1 MRLQPF
7 LVNALSRSIIANA
20 LYMLY
25 RYLYVVLVR
34 GLKVS
39 SADKLVRGQ
48 RRPKLAVIG
57 CGPSINQLD
66 ADFFD
71 KLEDYDIAA
80 FSHAALLPTRIDY
93 YMYEIPEGELLKQHE
108 ALLYPALKQKQE
120 AGLLHGLTL
129 KNPHSKSSSFQALFP
144 SCINTMTFPIH
155 LKSAKKIKQ
164 FIKLISA
171 FGLAK
176 KYFFQ
181 SRASLFATCYWAD
194 ALGYEEI
201 LLIGIDLNSP
211 QYFYEEKNHWLTQT
225 IPNPFS
231 EEELQDVKA
240 HPTNDSATGLKVET
254 ALALLK
260 ESMQAEV
267 FINNPNS
274 ALASVFKYKEK
285 P

>member
-7 LVNALSRSIIANA
+7 LINVLSRSIIANA

-39 SADKLVRGQ
+39 RADALVKPQ
-48 RRPKLAVIG
+48 RRRKLALIG

-66 ADFFD
+66 TDFFD

-80 FSHAALLPTRIDY
+80 LSYAALLPTRIDY
-93 YMYEIPEGELLKQHE
+93 YMYEVPKGELLKQHK
-108 ALLYPALKQKQE
+108 ALLYPVLKEKE
-120 AGLLHGLTL
+120 KAGLLRGVTL
-129 KNPHSKSSSFQALFP
+129 KNPHSKSSFFRRQFP
-144 SCINTMTFPIH
+144 SSINTMTFPIH

-164 FIKLISA
+164 FIHLIRR

-181 SRASLFATCYWAD
+181 SRASLFAACYWAD

-211 QYFYEEKNHWLTQT
+211 KYFYEEENHWLSHI
-225 IPNPFS
+225 IPNPYP
-231 EEELQDVKA
+231 EEILSVVTA
-240 HPTNDSATGLKVET
+240 HPTNDSSKGLKVET